1 MNKFLIAVVDDEI
14 DITHLLSHLLSD
26 DYHVMEFNTPQSYL
40 DYLSNTTNR
49 RPDLLIC
56 DYDMPTMNGLKMVQ
70 IAQTRG
76 HTVPFI
82 VLSGYLTK
90 DNVLEALSYG
100 VFSVL
105 EKPIGVPILMQNIES
120 LIKEHRLLAT
130 HQEVRQ
136 IVTQLTEAYGH
147 LSLLLE
153 QYVPSEIL
161 EKVIVEKDPAT
172 GTFKKLTFTELI
184 ESLEQR
190 LKAHFQEQVSLEE
203 NKRKNK
209 PV

>member
-1 MNKFLIAVVDDEI
+1 MNKFMIAVVDDEI

-26 DYHVMEFNTPQSYL
+26 EYQVIEFNTPISYL
-40 DYLSNTTNR
+40 DYLADSTHQ

-70 IAQTRG
+70 TAQAQG
-76 HTVPFI
+76 HIIPFI

-90 DNVLEALSYG
+90 DNVLEALNYG

-136 IVTQLTEAYGH
+136 IVSQLTEAYSH

-153 QYVPSEIL
+153 QYVPSEVL
-161 EKVIVEKDPAT
+161 GKVIVEKDPNT
-172 GTFKKLTFTELI
+172 GNFKKFTFTELI
-184 ESLEQR
+184 ESLENR
-190 LKAHFQEQVSLEE
+190 LNAHFKEQVSLEE